1 MKVGDLLALKLDGN
15 VIDHALVVEVF
26 PSLGSC
32 YIEANKM
39 GRQHIQ
45 LDNKNIEV
53 ISEAG

>member
-45 LDNKNIEV
+45 LNNKNVEV